1 MPHSIPQTATSPTF
15 ISQWLSV
22 EGKKESNGKS
32 RACVL
37 QRHGRALAKKCDISC
52 WQMTW
57 HKKKNV
63 GFRRLDITL
72 DWFIVS
78 SSACFIRLHTIDICY
93 CLFTSCAGSF
103 YHNGTPLQIAHLIY
117 EQRYEFT

>member
-57 HKKKNV
+57 QKKK
-63 GFRRLDITL
+63 TL
-72 DWFIVS
+72 VLEDS
-78 SSACFIRLHTIDICY
+78 
-93 CLFTSCAGSF
+93 TSHSIGS
-103 YHNGTPLQIAHLIY
+103 L
-117 EQRYEFT
+117 